1 MRRIFVTGVG
11 VFFAG
16 CSLAE
21 KPDVWVRSDGR
32 HVVSAAL
39 STSAAECRN
48 EAVLATA
55 KFGKLLT
62 ENSYAQAGNPYVTV
76 PSPTY
81 QTTPMDFS
89 SLSNIPDQYAA
100 GAEWRRREQMRDQI
114 MRSTMDAC
122 MARNGYL
129 RSS

>member
-11 VFFAG
+11 VVFAG

-21 KPDVWVRSDGR
+21 KPDVWVKSDGR
-32 HVVSAAL
+32 PVVSTAL

-48 EAVLATA
+48 EAVLAVA

-62 ENSYAQAGNPYVTV
+62 ENSYAQAGNPYVVV

-81 QTTPMDFS
+81 QTNPMDFS
-89 SLSNIPDQYAA
+89 SLIMSSIPDQYAA
-100 GAEWRRREQMRDQI
+100 GAEWRRMAHAGLRRA
-114 MRSTMDAC
+114 RSD
-122 MARNGYL
+122 L
-129 RSS
+129 